1 MSFSILSVRK
11 TEKAYLEEESHKQT
25 PIHMRAHPPKESFH
39 FSIFLT
45 FASMVMKG
53 FCFWIS
59 CMGSI
64 IWTPLLIPWAICATL
79 IPSSHFATGETS
91 ILKSITIKEQGV
103 LEEMTDPTQP
113 TVLPDGIGQSWNC
126 KFWEDFTTPN
136 CLQDRFWHPCGSGK
150 WKWDAVSWK
159 EIHWEPACSQIVQ
172 DPATQKSI
180 LRVCV
185 FSDWFHRIDRLATKE
200 QFGYGYYEARCR
212 FKGASGMHSAFWL
225 LPNAMDEV
233 DTSPGLIPGGIEVDV
248 VEHRGF
254 NATNND
260 ISTIGVT
267 TMHWGGYG
275 AHHHSAGYRE
285 SNLPTSNSDI
295 VSKRHH
301 HLLHYGTKDIFG
313 AFSVWWFDSMQCNST
328 TKFIHVEMVSES
340 VLVIL
345 QVENTSNLPVYH
357 VLCM

>member
-1 MSFSILSVRK
+1 L
-11 TEKAYLEEESHKQT
+11 
-25 PIHMRAHPPKESFH
+25 
-39 FSIFLT
+39 
-45 FASMVMKG
+45 
-53 FCFWIS
+53 
-59 CMGSI
+59 
-64 IWTPLLIPWAICATL
+64 
-79 IPSSHFATGETS
+79 GETS
-91 ILKSITIKEQGV
+91 IRKSITIKEQGA
-103 LEEMTDPTQP
+103 LEEMTDSTQP

-285 SNLPTSNSDI
+285 SSLPTSNCDTWATYG
-295 VSKRHH
+295 V
-301 HLLHYGTKDIFG
+301 LHMPGGLRWFWNGAEVNSVPIWSSRSNFLYFSTEVNESGGWAGTDMSSYGTLADPAGYVEVDHCGFWEVQSSSPSPL
-313 AFSVWWFDSMQCNST
+313 ASLSDSHEQP
-328 TKFIHVEMVSES
+328 HEE
-340 VLVIL
+340 L
-345 QVENTSNLPVYH
+345 
-357 VLCM
+357 

>member
-1 MSFSILSVRK
+1 
-11 TEKAYLEEESHKQT
+11 
-25 PIHMRAHPPKESFH
+25 
-39 FSIFLT
+39 
-45 FASMVMKG
+45 MVMKG

-64 IWTPLLIPWAICATL
+64 IWTPLLTPWAICATL

-91 ILKSITIKEQGV
+91 VCKSITIKEQGA
-103 LEEMTDPTQP
+103 LEEMTDSTQP

-254 NATNND
+254 NAANND

-285 SNLPTSNSDI
+285 SNLPTSNCDT

-301 HLLHYGTKDIFG
+301 HLLHYSTKDI
-313 AFSVWWFDSMQCNST
+313 
-328 TKFIHVEMVSES
+328 
-340 VLVIL
+340 L
-345 QVENTSNLPVYH
+345 
-357 VLCM
+357 